1 MSSANTTYRGRFAPS
16 PTGPLHWGSLTTA
29 LASWLEARRHDG
41 VWLVRMDD
49 LDPPRQAPGAAETLI
64 RQLTDLGLEPD
75 EPVYYQSRRG
85 EAYQAAVEQLLE
97 QGHAF
102 YCKLS
107 RKQLRERGGIH
118 PGPAVAVAP
127 DTDSAIRLAV
137 PDNPVHFDDLFQGR
151 QEADLQAEGGAFT
164 LQRRDG
170 PFGYQLACA
179 LDEAWLGITHVIRG
193 ADLMASTLRQQWV
206 LHQLGLAAPAY
217 GHLPVLVDAAGE
229 KLAKSSGAEAVD
241 TSKPAATL
249 TRALELLAQQ
259 PPAELAQRRAH
270 EVLDWGRTHWHPE
283 RLYGVTETRAG

>member
-1 MSSANTTYRGRFAPS
+1 MTTADTPYRGRFAPS

-64 RQLTDLGLEPD
+64 RQLTDLSLEPD
-75 EPVYYQSRRG
+75 EPVYYQSRRS
-85 EAYQAAVEQLLE
+85 EAYRAAVAQLLE
-97 QGHAF
+97 QGDAF

-107 RKQLRERGGIH
+107 RKQLRELGGIH
-118 PGPAVAVAP
+118 PGPSVAVTP
-127 DTDSAIRLAV
+127 DTDSAIRLSV
-137 PDNPVHFDDLFQGR
+137 PDEPVRFDDLFQGPQR
-151 QEADLQAEGGAFT
+151 ANLQAEGGAFT

-179 LDEAWLGITHVIRG
+179 LDESWLGITHVIRG

-206 LHQLGLAAPAY
+206 LQRLGLTPPAY
-217 GHLPVLVDAAGE
+217 GHLPVLVDTTGE

-241 TSKPAATL
+241 TSRPAATL
-249 TRALELLAQQ
+249 TRALELLDQQ
-259 PPAELAQRRAH
+259 PPAALVRTHPEEVLKWARAH
-270 EVLDWGRTHWHPE
+270 WQPQ
-283 RLYGVTETRAG
+283 RLYGVTETSVI